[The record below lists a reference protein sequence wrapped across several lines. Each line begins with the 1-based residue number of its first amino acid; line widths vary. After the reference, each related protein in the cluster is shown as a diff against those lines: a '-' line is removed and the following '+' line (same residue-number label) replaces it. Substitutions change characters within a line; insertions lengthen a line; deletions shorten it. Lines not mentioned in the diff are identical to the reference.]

1 MFDFIER
8 NKKKLLY
15 IPLVIYWIILLVLTT
30 LPGKDLPKTG
40 ISDKIEHFAAYF
52 FLGLLLSLT
61 LLFQNKFLKIKK
73 IFALIS
79 GVIIGLYAALDE
91 IHQLFVP
98 GRYCDIF
105 DWTADM
111 IGASIGIL
119 LVIFLLKIFQYSQ
132 KSQLN

>member
-15 IPLVIYWIILLVLTT
+15 IPLLIYWIILLVLTT

-40 ISDKIEHFAAYF
+40 INDKIEHFSAYF
-52 FLGLLLSLT
+52 LLGFLLSLA
-61 LLFQNKFLKIKK
+61 LLFQNKFLRIKK
-73 IFALIS
+73 NFALFT
-79 GVIIGLYAALDE
+79 GFIIGLYAALDE
-91 IHQLFVP
+91 LHQLFVP
-98 GRYCDIF
+98 GRDCDIF

-119 LVIFLLKIFQYSQ
+119 LVIFLLKIFQYDQ

>member
-1 MFDFIER
+1 LFDFIEK
-8 NKKKLLY
+8 NKKKLIY
-15 IPLVIYWIILLVLTT
+15 FPLVVYWFVLLVLTT

-40 ISDKIEHFAAYF
+40 VSDKIEHFTAYF

-61 LLFQNKFLKIKK
+61 LLLQNKYYKMKK
-73 IFALIS
+73 YFVVFS
-79 GVIIGLYAALDE
+79 GLIIGLYAALDE

-98 GRYCDIF
+98 GRDCDIL

-111 IGASIGIL
+111 IGASLGIL
-119 LVIFLLKIFQYSQ
+119 LIIFLIKIFQYNH

>member
-1 MFDFIER
+1 MFDFIE
-8 NKKKLLY
+8 KHKEKFIY
-15 IPLVIYWIILLVLTT
+15 IPLVIYWLVLLVLTT
-30 LPGKDLPKTG
+30 LPGTDLPKTG
-40 ISDKIEHFAAYF
+40 INDKIEHFTAYF
-52 FLGLLLSLT
+52 LLGILLSLT

-73 IFALIS
+73 YFSLFT

-98 GRYCDIF
+98 GRDCDIF
-105 DWTADM
+105 DWTADI

-119 LVIFLLKIFQYSQ
+119 LIIFLLKIFQYSQ

>member
-1 MFDFIER
+1 LFDFIE
-8 NKKKLLY
+8 KHKEKFIY
-15 IPLVIYWIILLVLTT
+15 IPLVIYWLVLLVLTT
-30 LPGKDLPKTG
+30 LPGTDLPKTG
-40 ISDKIEHFAAYF
+40 INDKIEHFTAYF
-52 FLGLLLSLT
+52 LLGILLSLT

-73 IFALIS
+73 YFSLFT

-98 GRYCDIF
+98 GRDCDIF
-105 DWTADM
+105 DWTADI

-119 LVIFLLKIFQYSQ
+119 LIIFLLKIFQYSQ

>member
-1 MFDFIER
+1 LFDFIEK

-15 IPLVIYWIILLVLTT
+15 IPLGIYWFILLILTT

-40 ISDKIEHFAAYF
+40 VNDKIEHFSAYF
-52 FLGLLLSLT
+52 FLSILLSLT
-61 LLFQNKFLKIKK
+61 LLLQNKYYKMKK
-73 IFALIS
+73 YFAAVS
-79 GVIIGLYAALDE
+79 GFIIGLYAALDE

-98 GRYCDIF
+98 GRDCDIL

-111 IGASIGIL
+111 VGACIGIFL
-119 LVIFLLKIFQYSQ
+119 IIFLIKIFQYQQ

>member
-1 MFDFIER
+1 MFDFIAK
-8 NKKKLLY
+8 NKGKLLY
-15 IPLVIYWIILLVLTT
+15 IPLSIYWLILLVLTT
-30 LPGKDLPKTG
+30 LPGRDLPKTG
-40 ISDKIEHFAAYF
+40 INDKIEHLSAYF
-52 FLGLLLSLT
+52 LLGILLSLA

-73 IFALIS
+73 YFTLFT
-79 GVIIGLYAALDE
+79 GLFIGLYAALDE

-98 GRYCDIF
+98 GRDCDIL

-119 LVIFLLKIFQYSQ
+119 LIIFLIRIFQYNQ

>member
-1 MFDFIER
+1 MFDFIEK
-8 NKKKLLY
+8 NKGKLLY
-15 IPLVIYWIILLVLTT
+15 IPLAIYWLILLVLTT
-30 LPGKDLPKTG
+30 LPGNDLPKTG
-40 ISDKIEHFAAYF
+40 INDKIEHFTAYF
-52 FLGLLLSLT
+52 LLGILLSLA

-73 IFALIS
+73 YFTLYT
-79 GVIIGLYAALDE
+79 GLFIGLYAALDE

-98 GRYCDIF
+98 GRECDIM

-119 LVIFLLKIFQYSQ
+119 LIIFLIRIFQYNQ

>member
-1 MFDFIER
+1 MFDFIAK
-8 NKKKLLY
+8 NKGKLLY
-15 IPLVIYWIILLVLTT
+15 IPLSIYWLILLVLTT
-30 LPGKDLPKTG
+30 LPGRDLPKTG
-40 ISDKIEHFAAYF
+40 INDKIEHLSAYF
-52 FLGLLLSLT
+52 LLGILLSLA

-73 IFALIS
+73 YFTLFT
-79 GVIIGLYAALDE
+79 GLFIGLYAALDE

-98 GRYCDIF
+98 GRECDIM

-119 LVIFLLKIFQYSQ
+119 LIIFLIRIFQYNQ

>member
-1 MFDFIER
+1 MFDFIAK
-8 NKKKLLY
+8 NKGKLLY
-15 IPLVIYWIILLVLTT
+15 IPLSIYWLILLVLTT
-30 LPGKDLPKTG
+30 LPGRDLPKTG
-40 ISDKIEHFAAYF
+40 INDKIEHLSAYF
-52 FLGLLLSLT
+52 LLGILLSLA

-73 IFALIS
+73 YFTLFT
-79 GVIIGLYAALDE
+79 GLFIGLYAALDE

-98 GRYCDIF
+98 GRDCDIL

-119 LVIFLLKIFQYSQ
+119 LIIFLIKIFQYNQ

>member
-1 MFDFIER
+1 MFDFIAK
-8 NKKKLLY
+8 NKGKLVY
-15 IPLVIYWIILLVLTT
+15 IPLSVYWLILLVLTT

-40 ISDKIEHFAAYF
+40 INDKIEHLSAYF
-52 FLGLLLSLT
+52 LLGILLSLA

-73 IFALIS
+73 YFTLFT
-79 GVIIGLYAALDE
+79 GLFIGLYAALDE

-98 GRYCDIF
+98 GRDCDIL

-119 LVIFLLKIFQYSQ
+119 LIIFLIRIFQYNQ

>member
-1 MFDFIER
+1 MFDFIAK
-8 NKKKLLY
+8 NKGKLLY
-15 IPLVIYWIILLVLTT
+15 IPLSIYWLILLVLTT

-40 ISDKIEHFAAYF
+40 INDKIEHLSAYF
-52 FLGLLLSLT
+52 LLGILLSLA

-73 IFALIS
+73 YFTLFT
-79 GVIIGLYAALDE
+79 GLFIGLYAALDE

-98 GRYCDIF
+98 GRDCDIL

-119 LVIFLLKIFQYSQ
+119 LIIFLIKIFQYNQ
-132 KSQLN
+132 KSQFN

>member
-1 MFDFIER
+1 MFDFIAK
-8 NKKKLLY
+8 NKGKLLY
-15 IPLVIYWIILLVLTT
+15 IPLSIYWLILLVLTT

-40 ISDKIEHFAAYF
+40 INDKIEHLSAYF
-52 FLGLLLSLT
+52 LLGILLSLA

-73 IFALIS
+73 YFTLFT
-79 GVIIGLYAALDE
+79 GLFIGLYAALDE

-98 GRYCDIF
+98 GRDCDIL

-119 LVIFLLKIFQYSQ
+119 LIIFLIKIFQYNQ